1 MLILRKCNLDIILSR
16 GNTSVKLSLN
26 DIVSI
31 FNSSSN
37 KILLR
42 NNGRMDVSHIP
53 NTTYHI
59 RTFHQN
65 KIINTFCLT
74 KREWDHVVL
83 FARTLNMYD

>member
-1 MLILRKCNLDIILSR
+1 MLILTKCSLDIILSR
-16 GNTSVKLSLN
+16 GNTSVKLSVK

-37 KILLR
+37 KILLH
-42 NNGRMDVSHIP
+42 NNGRMDVSYIP

-59 RTFHQN
+59 RTFQEN
-65 KIINTFCLT
+65 KIINTFSLT